1 MSALRGMRARNT
13 ALNAT
18 CFAPPRNNEKEM
30 SMKRLLVWS
39 VAGVLVAGTLA
50 VFAVNAAQNRG
61 AVLIPGDNPVSEEQ
75 VRTALQAEGWSN
87 VRIQRDGRYFEVVAV
102 KENRPGKMKVDAQ
115 TGRLASNDDDDD
127 D

>member
-1 MSALRGMRARNT
+1 MRARNT
-13 ALNAT
+13 ALNAA
-18 CFAPPRNNEKEM
+18 CFALPHNDEKEM

-39 VAGVLVAGTLA
+39 AAGVLVAGTLA

-61 AVLIPGDNPVSEEQ
+61 AVLVPGDNPVSEEQ
-75 VRTALQAEGWSN
+75 VRTALQAEGWSD
-87 VRIQRDGRYFEVVAV
+87 VRIQRDGRYFEVMAV
-102 KENRPGKMKVDAQ
+102 KENRPGKMKVDAR